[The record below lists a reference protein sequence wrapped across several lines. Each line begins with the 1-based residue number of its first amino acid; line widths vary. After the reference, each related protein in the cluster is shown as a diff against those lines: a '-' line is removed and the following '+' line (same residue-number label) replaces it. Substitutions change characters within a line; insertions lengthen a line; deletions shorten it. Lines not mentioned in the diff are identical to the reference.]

1 MLSTL
6 LPIAEAVTLLIAAV
20 GVMGLRPIARQTT
33 LMTVWPWM
41 WVPWLGAV
49 ASLALRIGG
58 DTILMTYVDYLTAVA
73 MLSPPLAS
81 LGARRPTCRSWPLFV
96 LLPMFAVLLWPA
108 VSIGLATRFGK
119 PLELERPAIVMYC
132 LVLLMG
138 MGNYAFGR
146 CRYGVILLS
155 VFLALHV
162 SGATSMLKF
171 FPPDQF
177 RLYLEAIP
185 TLLCFSLLG
194 VVDTGGRS
202 AHSPAMKSFRL
213 YWPRSSPVE
222 DVTASEEDAD
232 PFDAILFEFGELY
245 GLVWSLRLQDRL
257 NVFAEKQKW
266 PGRFEGRRGIWT
278 EPLTESQQAEI
289 ERSFRWLFR
298 RFVDPEWLDARLT
311 PRGTPV
317 AKEAFT
323 SPIDS

>member
-1 MLSTL
+1 MSAHILQL
-6 LPIAEAVTLLIAAV
+6 FDAVTLVFAAV
-20 GVMGLRPIARQTT
+20 GLLRLRSVLRHTT
-33 LMTVWPWM
+33 LMKVWPWA
-41 WVPWLGAV
+41 WVAWTGAV
-49 ASLALRIGG
+49 VGWALRMAGSAA
-58 DTILMTYVDYLTAVA
+58 LVSYVDYFTAVA
-73 MLSPPLAS
+73 VLSPPLAS

-138 MGNYAFGR
+138 MGNYALGR

-162 SGATSMLKF
+162 SGTTSMLKF
-171 FPPDQF
+171 FSPDQF
-177 RLYLEAIP
+177 RLYMEAIP

-194 VVDTGGRS
+194 VVGTGGRS
-202 AHSPAMKSFRL
+202 APSPAMKSFRL
-213 YWPRSSPVE
+213 YWPRSSSV
-222 DVTASEEDAD
+222 DDATASEEDVN

-278 EPLTESQQAEI
+278 EPLTDAQRAEV
-289 ERSFRWLFR
+289 ERAFRWLFR

-311 PRGTPV
+311 PSGTPV